1 LGVMCS
7 MDVETMARVHKEI
20 LEIFEKYK
28 LYETDA
34 IALLEM
40 VKHLIFQDKWE
51 RFKQYEKE
59 LEMTNVYS

>member
-1 LGVMCS
+1 

-40 VKHLIFQDKWE
+40 VKHLIFQNKWE
-51 RFKQYEKE
+51 RFKQYEEE
-59 LEMTNVYS
+59 LKITNAYS